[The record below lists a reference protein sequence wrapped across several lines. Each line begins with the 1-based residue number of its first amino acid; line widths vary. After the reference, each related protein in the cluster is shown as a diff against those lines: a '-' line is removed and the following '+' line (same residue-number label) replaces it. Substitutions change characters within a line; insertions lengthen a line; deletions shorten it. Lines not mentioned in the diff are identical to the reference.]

1 MQAVQLVQGG
11 IADCALALGFEKM
24 ERGSLSSKYDDR
36 TPPLGKHAEAMI
48 EKGGFAPAPMA
59 AQFFGNAGKEH
70 MEKYGTQQR
79 HFTKIAAKNKVNF
92 FFTKPANI
100 ASSVTRQTTPTH
112 NFKSR

>member
-1 MQAVQLVQGG
+1 
-11 IADCALALGFEKM
+11 M

-70 MEKYGTQQR
+70 MEKFGTQQH
-79 HFTKIAAKNKVNF
+79 HFTKIAAKNKVQKHLYFIFQAIWRFPVFEADLTGFLIFSRENWF
-92 FFTKPANI
+92 KDLT
-100 ASSVTRQTTPTH
+100 QT
-112 NFKSR
+112 

>member
-1 MQAVQLVQGG
+1 
-11 IADCALALGFEKM
+11 M

-70 MEKYGTQQR
+70 MEKFGTQQH
-79 HFTKIAAKNKVNF
+79 HFTKIAAKNKVQIF
-92 FFTKPANI
+92 HFPSYDMFTKQI
-100 ASSVTRQTTPTH
+100 YVKILKT
-112 NFKSR
+112 KILCI